1 MNDKKR
7 KHKIIGILLVMMLFP
22 WNTVKAETAGQAYSR
37 ELSGYAYLNYYKD
50 GNADRYV
57 KYKEKHPDDP
67 WPNVITYVNIGLDND
82 FYTNISTV
90 AAPGRTDVLVN
101 KYNALSASY
110 VPEGLETISAKYSKG
125 YFQLRADARQAFEK
139 MCTDAAVL
147 GLDIKAVSAYRS
159 YRTQDTVYFSKI
171 KKRSAAE
178 MEIRDKVSARPGHS
192 EHQLG
197 LAIDVIGTDLWVQNT
212 KEFAWYSQNA
222 HKYGF
227 IIRYQ
232 EGRESITGYAY
243 EPWHLRYLGVE
254 LASAVFG
261 SGLTYD
267 EYYANFI
274 DIDIK
279 EEKEKEK
286 EKVVTVSQKE
296 QIIFVDNKRFKLDT
310 FDDGSTRHYKIQD
323 MAHLLNGTQKEFQ
336 VFWDST
342 NETLNFNTYTGQLDA
357 VRDAP
362 GGEAPAAGEKP
373 EARDSE
379 AVTARQPAIKTYID
393 GREDCLTYLEIDGH
407 YYLSLEDLA
416 KILDFSSTVDNFSG
430 YLEIRTTKAQNTN
443 STAL

>member
-22 WNTVKAETAGQAYSR
+22 WHTVKAEAAGQAYSQ
-37 ELSGYAYLNYYKD
+37 ELSRYAYLNYYKA

-67 WPNVITYVNIGLDND
+67 WLNVITYVNIGLDND

-90 AAPGRTDVLVN
+90 GAPGKTDVLVN

-110 VPEGLETISAKYSKG
+110 VPEGLETISAKFSKG

-139 MCTDAAVL
+139 MCADAAGL

-171 KKRSAAE
+171 KKRNAAE
-178 MEIRDKVSARPGHS
+178 MEIRDKVSARAGHS

-212 KEFAWYSQNA
+212 KEFAWYSRNA

-243 EPWHLRYLGVE
+243 EPWHLRYLGIE

-274 DIDIK
+274 DI

-286 EKVVTVSQKE
+286 EKVITVSQKE
-296 QIIFVDNKRFKLDT
+296 QIIFVDSKRFKLDA

-323 MAHLLNGTQKEFQ
+323 MVHMLNGTQKEFQ
-336 VFWDST
+336 VFWDSK
-342 NETLNFNTYTGQLDA
+342 NETLNFHTYTGQTGAIHDTLDK
-357 VRDAP
+357 
-362 GGEAPAAGEKP
+362 EAPTAASEKP
-373 EARDSE
+373 VEGKSE
-379 AVTARQPAIKTYID
+379 GITARLPAIKTYID
-393 GREDCLTYLEIDGH
+393 GREECLTYLDIDGH

-416 KILDFSSTVDNFSG
+416 KILDFSPTVDNFSG
-430 YLEIRTTKAQNTN
+430 YLEIRTNKAQNTN
-443 STAL
+443 GTAL